1 MTLELSPEQQ
11 MLKDSV
17 GKFIQQNYD
26 FETRRSLANSELGY
40 SSENWKKF
48 AELGWLS
55 IPFAEVYEGFGG
67 SMVDVVTITEALGK
81 GLATEPFVA
90 SLILGGRLIEILADA
105 RHKQIILSQ
114 VMAGDLQLAL
124 AHTERHSAGYPACVS
139 CHVERAGD
147 DYLIT
152 GDKIMVLNGAS
163 AGTLLVTARSSGGE
177 RERAGIDVFVV
188 DANSRGI
195 SRRGYPTV
203 DGMRAADIR
212 FDRLRVPAAA
222 RIGDPVSNIDAL
234 ETVIDEAIV
243 AFAAEAVG
251 AMEMLN
257 HDTIEYAKTR
267 KQFGQPIGKFQAL
280 QFRMVDMWLA
290 HQQSLSALYMAALH
304 QPEGGAL
311 AKRSA
316 SALKVTVTKASRF
329 VGEQAI
335 QIHAGIGTS
344 DELRVGHYFKRLLC
358 IEALLG
364 SMDYHLDR
372 YATLMEDSFALPNH

>member
-1 MTLELSPEQQ
+1 M
-11 MLKDSV
+11 
-17 GKFIQQNYD
+17 
-26 FETRRSLANSELGY
+26 
-40 SSENWKKF
+40 
-48 AELGWLS
+48 
-55 IPFAEVYEGFGG
+55 
-67 SMVDVVTITEALGK
+67 
-81 GLATEPFVA
+81 TEPFVA
-90 SLILGGRLIEILADA
+90 SLILGGRLIEVLGSAQ
-105 RHKQIILSQ
+105 HKQAILPR

-124 AHTERHSAGYPACVS
+124 AHSERHSAGNPACVG
-139 CHVERAGD
+139 CRVERAGD

-163 AGTLLVTARSSGGE
+163 ASKLLVTARATGSE
-177 RERAGIDVFVV
+177 RDRTGIDVFLV
-188 DANSRGI
+188 DASCPGI
-195 SRRGYPTV
+195 NRRGYPTV

-212 FDRLRVPAAA
+212 FDGVRVSAADL
-222 RIGDPVSNIDAL
+222 IGDPQSNIHAI

-243 AFAAEAVG
+243 AFAAEAIG
-251 AMEMLN
+251 AMEVLTR
-257 HDTIEYAKTR
+257 DTVEYAKTR

-290 HQQSLSALYMAALH
+290 HQKSLSALYMAALC
-304 QPEGGAL
+304 QPERDAN

-316 SALKVTVTKASRF
+316 SALKVMVSKASRL

-364 SMDYHLDR
+364 NMDYHLDR
-372 YATLMEDSFALPNH
+372 YAMLMDDSSS